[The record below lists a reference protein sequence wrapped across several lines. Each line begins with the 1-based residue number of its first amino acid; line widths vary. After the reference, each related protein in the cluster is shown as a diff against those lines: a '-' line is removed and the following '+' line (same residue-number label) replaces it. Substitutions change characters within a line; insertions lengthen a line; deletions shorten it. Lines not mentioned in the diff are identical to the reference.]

1 MPPPITP
8 DLLGRA
14 LSKAALPGRAL
25 LIPLLSTALFCAVL
39 FCAGL
44 GAGLL
49 SGGRTSSGTSAATVE
64 AAARAEQ
71 TGVARAAFGDPGRER
86 AEPAANPAPS
96 GPDQPPPVV
105 DRLAWPLAGPPQLVR
120 PFEPP
125 SHEYGPGHRG
135 ADLAGDRE
143 QPVLSAGDGIV
154 VHSGRVTDREL
165 VSVEHPGGLRT
176 TYEPVSPT
184 VAAGQHVATGQP
196 LGTLQAGHPGCRTAP
211 LHTCLH
217 WGARQ
222 LDRYL
227 DPTKLIGGRLRLLP
241 WDGAP
246 RTPAPETRAS
256 SG

>member
-1 MPPPITP
+1 MRPAITP
-8 DLLGRA
+8 
-14 LSKAALPGRAL
+14 AL
-25 LIPLLSTALFCAVL
+25 LLPLLSTALLSTA
-39 FCAGL
+39 
-44 GAGLL
+44 LL
-49 SGGRTSSGTSAATVE
+49 SGVLVSSGASIASVE
-64 AAARAEQ
+64 PAARAEPA
-71 TGVARAAFGDPGRER
+71 GAAGAAFGAPGRGR
-86 AEPAANPAPS
+86 AERAANPAPPA
-96 GPDQPPPVV
+96 PDQPRPAVG
-105 DRLAWPLAGPPQLVR
+105 RLAWPLTGTPQLVR

-125 SHEYGPGHRG
+125 SHDYGPGHRG

-154 VHSGRVTDREL
+154 VHAGRLTDREL

-196 LGTLQAGHPGCRTAP
+196 LGTLQTGHPGCRAAP
-211 LHTCLH
+211 SRTCLH

-222 LDRYL
+222 EDRYL

-246 RTPAPETRAS
+246 RAPAPGTRGR